1 MKALVSTG
9 MGRANISQEDDGVR
23 LRVLEANGNIWEAG
37 FFPAKD
43 RNELSQ
49 AWEQA
54 LQLAREI
61 ISPHF
66 GSRH

>member
-1 MKALVSTG
+1 MKAAIQTG
-9 MGRANISQEDDGVR
+9 TGRANIYQDEKGVH
-23 LRVLEANGNIWEAG
+23 LRVLESNGNVWEAG
-37 FFPAKD
+37 FFPATTRD
-43 RNELSQ
+43 ELPQ

-54 LQLAREI
+54 LNLAREI

>member
-9 MGRANISQEDDGVR
+9 TGRANIYQDDQGVH
-23 LRVLEANGNIWEAG
+23 LRVLEANGKIWEAG
-37 FFPAKD
+37 FFPAKHRD
-43 RNELSQ
+43 ELPQ